1 MFYIFHI
8 TQVYGETTF
17 ELVDYIIREV
27 KLGEDDVFVDLGSG
41 KLILWP
47 LSPPSSWHMLYPV
60 NIVVFC
66 YSQSLWLHIVLF
78 VPSTS
83 CYC

>member
-47 LSPPSSWHMLYPV
+47 LSPPSS
-60 NIVVFC
+60 
-66 YSQSLWLHIVLF
+66 
-78 VPSTS
+78 
-83 CYC
+83 